1 MEGMTLTFSAA
12 TKTPKKTCV
21 PCRQRKVRCTSK
33 QPGVPPCDNCRRLKF
48 DCFFRNRRAASGTD
62 RVEPLAKL
70 EPRRV
75 SKACVR
81 CREHKIRCTGN
92 VPCATCL
99 KKSALCEYTG
109 APVESSSSRREA
121 SQSDDASVGGNG
133 GTAEK
138 NTGSSKGR
146 VYDET
151 LTCSSTMDTSA
162 SAFPVDASGGG
173 GIGNAQPNNPSTSI
187 PALMEAFFQ
196 HVYPLPSYAFLH
208 PPTISKKFSDG
219 TIEKCLVNAI
229 AAVSSVRAPGI
240 RPCPN
245 LESAWIQEAE
255 TLIWQHLESPSI
267 ARLQAMLLVIL
278 YRAETGQLRR
288 AFMLA
293 SLAGRAATAMRLN
306 HERPGSSP
314 ISLEVRR
321 RLMWSLK
328 LVERYFSVGLPE
340 FELCPVE
347 NIYIQLP
354 CVEYQFS
361 GDSDTWEAADDR
373 GSYHISVKLEMF
385 RRDVMKLNRSL
396 ALCDQPFPQLPKLMD
411 DFQQHLDRI
420 GAQLPDGPEPSPSQI
435 DVWLHS
441 RWLPRYLIMR
451 LSFHQTHIDL
461 YRLLLRNF
469 RDAAPRVVVDS
480 LDVEFLNTAEALC
493 IRHAKMTVQ
502 TIAALSSSS
511 LRRGGGGGGDNDND
525 DNDGTPP
532 RLLEFDT
539 AICAY
544 TASRMLLF
552 TARFGFTPER
562 PSEEFALSRAEL
574 CLAAVRRFFPRSMLV
589 RPIIGE
595 LQRLI
600 DVFASNGT
608 PAPSRFSSPKPEAS
622 GQDHRDPTTQLSSA
636 ARIRQR
642 LAIHSLLRQANF
654 VDEDDEVEE
663 AGAAAAAAV
672 VGEPMTGM
680 SVLQTTETD
689 SESFEQ
695 GGPSQYPDQT
705 MEFPS
710 AGPAG
715 VAGNMAMTENS
726 PETSGDNESWPP
738 HWSFG
743 GGDLLQ
749 EGQTE
754 APTGVAL
761 TQRSFIFPWLQREES
776 DLVPQ
781 NIPW

>member
-1 MEGMTLTFSAA
+1 
-12 TKTPKKTCV
+12 
-21 PCRQRKVRCTSK
+21 
-33 QPGVPPCDNCRRLKF
+33 
-48 DCFFRNRRAASGTD
+48 
-62 RVEPLAKL
+62 
-70 EPRRV
+70 
-75 SKACVR
+75 
-81 CREHKIRCTGN
+81 
-92 VPCATCL
+92 
-99 KKSALCEYTG
+99 
-109 APVESSSSRREA
+109 
-121 SQSDDASVGGNG
+121 
-133 GTAEK
+133 
-138 NTGSSKGR
+138 
-146 VYDET
+146 
-151 LTCSSTMDTSA
+151 
-162 SAFPVDASGGG
+162 
-173 GIGNAQPNNPSTSI
+173 
-187 PALMEAFFQ
+187 MEAFFQ

-306 HERPGSSP
+306 HERPGSSA

-361 GDSDTWEAADDR
+361 GDSGTWEAADDR

-420 GAQLPDGPEPSPSQI
+420 GAQLPDGPEPSPTQI
-435 DVWLHS
+435 DAWLRS
-441 RWLPRYLIMR
+441 RWLPRHLIMR

-511 LRRGGGGGGDNDND
+511 LRDDNDNNNDND
-525 DNDGTPP
+525 DDDDDDPPPPPP

-654 VDEDDEVEE
+654 VDEEDEVEE
-663 AGAAAAAAV
+663 GGVGDAPVAV
-672 VGEPMTGM
+672 VDEPMTGT

-689 SESFEQ
+689 LESFGQ
-695 GGPSQYPDQT
+695 GGPSQYPGQIMD
-705 MEFPS
+705 FPS

-715 VAGNMAMTENS
+715 GAGNTAMAENS

-749 EGQTE
+749 EGQAE

-781 NIPW
+781 NLPW